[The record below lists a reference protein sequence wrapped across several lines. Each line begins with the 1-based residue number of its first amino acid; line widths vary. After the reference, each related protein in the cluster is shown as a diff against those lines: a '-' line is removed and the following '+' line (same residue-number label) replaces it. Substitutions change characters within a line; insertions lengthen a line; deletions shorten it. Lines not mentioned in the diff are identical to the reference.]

1 MCQPSPTIAG
11 FLRQAEDNL
20 ALLRARAQFTPRKA
34 REKVA
39 EESPGSASAR
49 MSQRLRATGS
59 TRASPRP
66 QEEPAELE
74 LHAVHAG
81 TLRDLDRKIR
91 GFDARFKS
99 MEKAVASAA
108 DLAAASSRCGR
119 DGIEAATAATAAVR
133 VEAEAKCRELA
144 QRIES
149 LAVPGRWGKDLE
161 VKIDTMVQ
169 ASLDHDLRCLER
181 RLVAQFSKRHSE
193 VLEAAEQMT
202 SELKAEVGQQLQAF
216 KDGRITAACGPTR
229 PAEALALEGRLRLA
243 EADLQRA
250 LRDVDDWERATRP
263 THHEQRID
271 KLEADLAKLFQRLGS
286 TSDMGVQDLR
296 ARRGVPEAPS
306 EAERDKA
313 SLESRFQQRIGER
326 EEDAGSALRVPV
338 AERTLQPSEL
348 PCDRLGE
355 LATKASGTVNVEQTA
370 AELEVASNSGTP
382 SAPPSPSMPSRPV
395 VPFQP
400 PSRRPTRPLLT
411 VPGPGVRRMS
421 GIHVVETP
429 SSTTSP
435 CECPASEIGAEQAGP
450 TAEASAG
457 ARIWSQ
463 SERHKYS
470 GRAGNEKGISSAMTC
485 WLWLTARIHRVEKG
499 CIPAFGTSFGIMC
512 FASHMAVQA
521 VQAGPKPQPRRS
533 HIRLCKSNVGRLT
546 AAAVAAMAETTC
558 SSSKRRIRQRLHK
571 KLGSI
576 LTKAE
581 FAEAVEVLKDLER
594 QALLT
599 SQASDE
605 IMAMSSNPDGSEASR
620 GCDSTTGEEDEHLEM
635 QARLLTTPLPVERT
649 FIHFKTSVQ
658 PTRRRSHSV

>member
-11 FLRQAEDNL
+11 FLQQAEDNL

-39 EESPGSASAR
+39 EDSPGSASAR

-66 QEEPAELE
+66 QEPAELE
-74 LHAVHAG
+74 LHARA
-81 TLRDLDRKIR
+81 LRDLDRKMR

-149 LAVPGRWGKDLE
+149 ISVPGRWAQDLE
-161 VKIDTMVQ
+161 VKIDNMVQ
-169 ASLDHDLRCLER
+169 ASLDHDLRSLER

-216 KDGRITAACGPTR
+216 KDGRIMAACAPNR

-250 LRDVDDWERATRP
+250 LRDVDDWERARP
-263 THHEQRID
+263 AHHEQRID

-286 TSDMGVQDLR
+286 TSDMGVQDPR
-296 ARRGVPEAPS
+296 ARRGAPEAPS
-306 EAERDKA
+306 EAERPHKA
-313 SLESRFQQRIGER
+313 AEV
-326 EEDAGSALRVPV
+326 AGSASHVPFT
-338 AERTLQPSEL
+338 ERTLQPSEL
-348 PCDRLGE
+348 ACDRLE
-355 LATKASGTVNVEQTA
+355 ERASKASGTVNVEQPA

-411 VPGPGVRRMS
+411 VPGSGVRRMS
-421 GIHVVETP
+421 GIHVAETP
-429 SSTTSP
+429 SSTSSL
-435 CECPASEIGAEQAGP
+435 CEIGTEQAAP

-457 ARIWSQ
+457 ASRDLWEKLLAGSGISGP
-463 SERHKYS
+463 S
-470 GRAGNEKGISSAMTC
+470 GRGPGNPRDETVHQPAEDQGHSTSRQLPSAAAASFDQVSSSSPTLGSANLSDILRSTSAFAEHASGSSSHGSQ
-485 WLWLTARIHRVEKG
+485 TPTPRVEED
-499 CIPAFGTSFGIMC
+499 
-512 FASHMAVQA
+512 
-521 VQAGPKPQPRRS
+521 AGQVARAQSSSGSSSGGERQPR
-533 HIRLCKSNVGRLT
+533 LD
-546 AAAVAAMAETTC
+546 
-558 SSSKRRIRQRLHK
+558 Q
-571 KLGSI
+571 
-576 LTKAE
+576 
-581 FAEAVEVLKDLER
+581 R
-594 QALLT
+594 QALEALAQDVAAEPVCAFST
-599 SQASDE
+599 
-605 IMAMSSNPDGSEASR
+605 NVSEA
-620 GCDSTTGEEDEHLEM
+620 EEFGSGDDLD
-635 QARLLTTPLPVERT
+635 LPM
-649 FIHFKTSVQ
+649 
-658 PTRRRSHSV
+658 